1 MNNPHITQLANFQ
14 KETRMPFLRQRRRV
28 GVGLAARKAETHTTP
43 GVGGEPDSPQPSG
56 YGLSHFFFFNPF
68 TNISRPGCISKSGNL
83 KKTQALLAQV
93 VESPCNAGDLGSIP
107 GSGSSPGGGNG
118 NPLQYSRLENPM
130 DRGAMGLQRVGHN

>member
-56 YGLSHFFFFNPF
+56 YGLSHFFFLILSL
-68 TNISRPGCISKSGNL
+68 T
-83 KKTQALLAQV
+83 
-93 VESPCNAGDLGSIP
+93 
-107 GSGSSPGGGNG
+107 SPG
-118 NPLQYSRLENPM
+118 LDAFLSL
-130 DRGAMGLQRVGHN
+130 VT